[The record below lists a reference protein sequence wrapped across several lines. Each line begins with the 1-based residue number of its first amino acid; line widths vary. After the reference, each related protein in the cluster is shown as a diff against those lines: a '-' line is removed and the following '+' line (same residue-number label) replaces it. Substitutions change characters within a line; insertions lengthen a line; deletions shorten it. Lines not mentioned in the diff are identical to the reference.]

1 MAPSLQGR
9 IVAAG
14 GTAQVRASLP
24 SRGGHAHFI
33 GGACWKATSALP
45 VKVWDMEQ
53 HPAARLRSPAAGS
66 PASLAESDAF
76 YMH

>member
-1 MAPSLQGR
+1 MAPSLPGR
-9 IVAAG
+9 RVAAG
-14 GTAQVRASLP
+14 GAPQVQASLP
-24 SRGGHAHFI
+24 SRGGHAHYI
-33 GGACWKATSALP
+33 GGVCWKATSAQP

-53 HPAARLRSPAAGS
+53 HPNARLRSPAAGS